1 MTPVRKNKFY
11 SLRSR
16 LILMAMA
23 VIIFPMLLAAAFA
36 FFSQKEQI
44 RHSLKRELNASH
56 SACLLYL
63 HGLREKLELT
73 TMATAND
80 NTCKTTLRLG
90 VLPQLQQQLGV
101 LAQEYKMD
109 FLLATNTSGEIVA
122 LYPPLPDPGADIS
135 RHPLIIQALEGK
147 HITAAIREDHPQLA
161 RAAAGGPEKWQ
172 QKTELLLESAFPIR
186 IRDTLTGAI
195 LAGVRLSGKD
205 QLMQAMQQTS
215 DADQTALVMDGK
227 IVAAS
232 FPYDQN
238 PHQRLIN
245 MLDGRETPVT
255 ADSLP
260 LLTCQQDGKRK
271 VFKASD
277 ITGPDK
283 SPVAALVT
291 MLDYDRAETLITDAV
306 LRVIALFL
314 AAMLTAVIIAYFV
327 ARSIASPVNA
337 LSQAMREMV
346 AGTLRHTA
354 LPVERNDEIG
364 ILIQGFNTMATQI
377 QTYTHGLEKEIK
389 ERINTEKSLAE
400 EKERL
405 AVTLR
410 SIGDAVITTD
420 IQGNIVFINK
430 VAEELTGWSNEEV
443 QGQALSTT
451 FLVIDEKTG
460 APCTSLAQQV
470 LTTGQT
476 ATRDGNPVLITR
488 DNTLRNIASSGAP
501 ILDLN
506 NRIIGVV
513 IVFRDI
519 THDLKMEEELIKI
532 KKLESIGVL
541 AGGIAH
547 DFNNTLTA
555 VLGNIEMA
563 VFYIAGKDEKASSL
577 LIEAKKAVKRASNLT
592 KQLLTFSKGGSPVKD
607 SASLPDII
615 HDSVSFVLHGS
626 NIACEYHFPA
636 DLWMAEVDCGQIGQ
650 VIQNIIINAKHAM
663 PEGGKIVIS
672 GTNITNAAAK
682 ETLLNT
688 HDRNFVKITIT
699 DTGRGISPDIID
711 KIFDPYFTTKQE
723 GSGLGLAICYS
734 IIRKHNGYLTV
745 QSEPGQGTTFIIHLP
760 ANPASAIPAA
770 GTIKQTPEAP
780 EALAA
785 PITSARV
792 MVLDDEQ
799 IIRDIVKAQLTALGH
814 EAVLVTDGAE
824 AIRVYE
830 EFQDAKTPIDLVL
843 MDLTIPAGM
852 GGKEAARLLLQRYPD
867 ARLIV
872 SSGYSDDPVMANFRD
887 YGFRAALSKPYN
899 LEQLQHGIQE
909 TLQ

>member
-1 MTPVRKNKFY
+1 MTPVRQNKFY

-16 LILMAMA
+16 LTLMAMA
-23 VIIFPMLLAAAFA
+23 VVFIPMLLATVFA
-36 FFSQKEQI
+36 FFSQKKQI
-44 RHSLKRELNASH
+44 EHSLTRELNASH
-56 SACLLYL
+56 SACLLFSR
-63 HGLREKLELT
+63 GLQERLELT
-73 TMATAND
+73 ARAVAND
-80 NTCKTTLRLG
+80 NTCKTTMRLG

-101 LAQEYKMD
+101 LAREYKMD
-109 FLLATNTSGEIVA
+109 FLLATDTSGKIVA
-122 LYPPLPDPGADIS
+122 FYPPITDANTDIAH
-135 RHPLIIQALEGK
+135 HPLILQALQGNFATTTIQESQ
-147 HITAAIREDHPQLA
+147 PLLS
-161 RAAAGGPEKWQ
+161 RAAAGRPEKWRQ
-172 QKTELLLESAFPIR
+172 TTELLLESASPIK
-186 IRDTLTGAI
+186 IRDTQVGAI
-195 LAGVRLSGKD
+195 LAGVRLSGNNQMMQTM
-205 QLMQAMQQTS
+205 QLTS
-215 DADQTALVMDGK
+215 GADRTALVMNDQIVATSLDHTHHPSEFLLHLLACLKGPDRAESLPITTCMVDGK
-227 IVAAS
+227 LQLFKSTDIAG
-232 FPYDQN
+232 P
-238 PHQRLIN
+238 
-245 MLDGRETPVT
+245 
-255 ADSLP
+255 
-260 LLTCQQDGKRK
+260 DGKP
-271 VFKASD
+271 AATL
-277 ITGPDK
+277 IT
-283 SPVAALVT
+283 L
-291 MLDYDRAETLITDAV
+291 LDYDRAGTLIRDAV
-306 LRVIALFL
+306 WQVITVFV
-314 AAMLTAVIIAYFV
+314 AAMLIAAIITFFV

-337 LSQAMREMV
+337 LSRAMREMV
-346 AGTLRHTA
+346 AGALRHTP
-354 LPVERNDEIG
+354 LPVDRNDEIG
-364 ILIQGFNTMATQI
+364 LLIQGFNTMAAQI
-377 QTYTHGLEKEIK
+377 QAYTHGLEKEIM
-389 ERINTEKSLAE
+389 ERIAAEKSLAE

-410 SIGDAVITTD
+410 SIGDAVVTTD

-443 QGQALSTT
+443 QGQAISAT
-451 FLVIDEKTG
+451 FLVIDGKTG
-460 APCTSLAQQV
+460 APCASLAQQV
-470 LTTGQT
+470 LTTGQIS
-476 ATRDGNPVLITR
+476 TRDGNPILITR

-519 THDLKMEEELIKI
+519 THELKMEEELIKI

-555 VLGNIEMA
+555 ILGNIEMA
-563 VFYIAGKDEKASSL
+563 AFYIAGKDENASSL
-577 LIEAKKAVKRASNLT
+577 LIEAQKAVKRASNLT

-615 HDSVSFVLHGS
+615 HDSAKFILRGS
-626 NIACEYHFPA
+626 NVACEYHFPE
-636 DLWMAEVDCGQIGQ
+636 DLWPAEVDSGQISQ

-663 PEGGKIVIS
+663 PEGGKIIIS
-672 GTNITNAAAK
+672 GANITNAAAK

-688 HDRNFVKITIT
+688 HDRHFVKITIT

-745 QSEPGQGTTFIIHLP
+745 QSEPGQGTTFILHLP

-770 GTIKQTPEAP
+770 AVNQAAESP
-780 EALAA
+780 AA
-785 PITSARV
+785 PLPSARV

-814 EAVLVTDGAE
+814 EAVLVADGAE

-830 EFQDAKTPIDLVL
+830 ELQDAGTPVDLVI

-852 GGKEAARLLLQRYPD
+852 GGKEAAQRLLQKHPD
-867 ARLIV
+867 ARFIV
-872 SSGYSDDPVMANFRD
+872 SSGYSDDPVMADFRD

-899 LEQLQHGIQE
+899 LEQLQQGIQE
-909 TLQ
+909 ALQS